1 MLVRGAERE
10 YLSDCA
16 AAFGTRKPMLIT
28 ITKAV
33 IRIILS
39 VIILFLMA
47 ALIARY
53 PFDGAAA
60 H

>member
-1 MLVRGAERE
+1 
-10 YLSDCA
+10 
-16 AAFGTRKPMLIT
+16 MLIT

>member
-1 MLVRGAERE
+1 VVPSADIL
-10 YLSDCA
+10 YDCA

-53 PFDGAAA
+53 PFAVAAA